1 MCYEKGQIPI
11 ENCYLSEDNTTYY
24 SCNNTNYNSISNCKK
39 CSNNNS
45 CSFCQDEYTFIN
57 GNKSICIAKSE
68 IEGKYIPDTNDT
80 SNYIKCST
88 IINNCNLCNTTQ
100 CKLCNDEYIFVDDN
114 FSECIAKDTINFDFY
129 FTNDNITYYSC
140 NNTKY
145 KNNEKCKIVL
155 DTEDYSSE
163 LISDSS
169 SEKLEQS
176 TNEISKISTT
186 IFDEL
191 NGKSS
196 IISSIF
202 DISTNTLL
210 INADTATNIS
220 AVSESTILSTI
231 STTLIKTSLLS
242 SEPITTNES
251 TIESNKP
258 TNNSIESTI
267 ISTTIITTMPSS
279 IYSKTNIPT
288 ILTTVPTSNGN
299 STAIQNEKIIYVLQI
314 QIINKRLKI
323 FIISNFPIS
332 KDELFTFVI
341 NLYTTNSG
349 RILQQ
354 NNIKEM
360 NFTPSEDYNGNG
372 DSILVLTSNEEVSE
386 DSKAVLTASKTSR
399 DIKVKFNENENNLDT
414 EKVKEEINNGGIDYS
429 NLSSNHKI
437 YHYTIVS
444 STEGCEF
451 NLISEES
458 IQNSNNKNINLIFV
472 EANNDKKNITAKCIL
487 SSSNGK
493 NIPCTLDRQINNSYT
508 LSPYLIQIIMKR
520 LQFLKVILPII

>member
-1 MCYEKGQIPI
+1 
-11 ENCYLSEDNTTYY
+11 
-24 SCNNTNYNSISNCKK
+24 
-39 CSNNNS
+39 
-45 CSFCQDEYTFIN
+45 
-57 GNKSICIAKSE
+57 
-68 IEGKYIPDTNDT
+68 
-80 SNYIKCST
+80 
-88 IINNCNLCNTTQ
+88 
-100 CKLCNDEYIFVDDN
+100 
-114 FSECIAKDTINFDFY
+114 
-129 FTNDNITYYSC
+129 
-140 NNTKY
+140 
-145 KNNEKCKIVL
+145 
-155 DTEDYSSE
+155 
-163 LISDSS
+163 
-169 SEKLEQS
+169 
-176 TNEISKISTT
+176 
-186 IFDEL
+186 
-191 NGKSS
+191 
-196 IISSIF
+196 
-202 DISTNTLL
+202 
-210 INADTATNIS
+210 
-220 AVSESTILSTI
+220 
-231 STTLIKTSLLS
+231 
-242 SEPITTNES
+242 
-251 TIESNKP
+251 
-258 TNNSIESTI
+258 
-267 ISTTIITTMPSS
+267 MPSS

-341 NLYTTNSG
+341 NLYSTNSG

-360 NFTPSEDYNGNG
+360 KFTPSQDYNGNG

-493 NIPCTLDRQINNSYT
+493 NIPCTLNKQINNSYT
-508 LSPYLIQIIMKR
+508 LSPFLYSDNSETITISQSNPTNNLNLKCTIESNSLRSGKKKSGGLSAGAIAGIICAIVGAIAITIVTYILLRRVHNKDIAENTGTNIITNSD
-520 LQFLKVILPII
+520 LSLKTK